1 MHHTLRSCSARVA
14 THCIM
19 WSKLTKWRTFLHLV
33 RRATGCFRVTLEA
46 TSASCR
52 RRNANLVFVLNA
64 LNAPMVTL
72 CTLNMVTRTLS
83 KTFIAISVV
92 ATSRAARLMLALLA
106 APTAILT
113 YVAGVS
119 LQQPTPTPQQQGDQS
134 TLNSR
139 RTNPR

>member
-1 MHHTLRSCSARVA
+1 M
-14 THCIM
+14 
-19 WSKLTKWRTFLHLV
+19 
-33 RRATGCFRVTLEA
+33 TLEA
-46 TSASCR
+46 TSASFR
-52 RRNANLVFVLNA
+52 RRNANLVFVLIA

-83 KTFIAISVV
+83 KTSIAISVV

-106 APTAILT
+106 APTAILM

-119 LQQPTPTPQQQGDQS
+119 PLQPTRTPQQQGDQS